1 MSLWNERYSA
11 EEYVFGTEPN
21 DFLVEAARNIPPG
34 RVLCLGE
41 GEGRNAVHLA
51 GLGHDVLAVDAAMVG
66 LAKANKLARSRGV
79 TLRTRFADLGRFPI
93 EPGSWDLIVSIFCH
107 MPSEVRAGLHQRVAA
122 GLKPGGLFILEAY
135 TPRQLEFGT
144 GGPPVAELM
153 MTLAALREELAG
165 LQFLHAVELD
175 RDVLEGSLHTGRGAV
190 VQVVARK
197 PGPVHD

>member
-21 DFLVEAARNIPPG
+21 YFLVEAARNIPPG

-175 RDVLEGSLHTGRGAV
+175 RNVLEGSLHTGRGAV

>member
-107 MPSEVRAGLHQRVAA
+107 MPSEARAGLHQRVAA

>member
-93 EPGSWDLIVSIFCH
+93 EPGGWDLIVSIFCH
-107 MPSEVRAGLHQRVAA
+107 MPSEARAGLHQRVAA